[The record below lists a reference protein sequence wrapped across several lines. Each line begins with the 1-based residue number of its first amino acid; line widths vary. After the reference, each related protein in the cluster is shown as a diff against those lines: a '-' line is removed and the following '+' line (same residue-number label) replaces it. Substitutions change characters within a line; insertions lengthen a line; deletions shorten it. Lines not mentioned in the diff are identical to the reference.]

1 GMPAQL
7 TPTLHT
13 TSDAV
18 SIHRQLAALR
28 ALGAECVS
36 MEVSSHALDQG
47 RVNGVRFNTAAF
59 TNLTRDHLDYH
70 GTMEAYGAAKA
81 RLFAAPGLAHRVI
94 NVDDPF
100 GARLAEEGSTASLTV
115 TTRAAA
121 APPRGERA
129 HGDVRRARAH
139 AARHRGLRAYPRCAR
154 QRAARGA
161 PALPRTAAGGI
172 RLWRGARRGQ
182 ASAHGKDRGRARRR
196 AHRDRRQPAQRRSG
210 ADRGGHRR
218 RCAAARAARDRA

>member
-1 GMPAQL
+1 
-7 TPTLHT
+7 
-13 TSDAV
+13 V

-121 APPRGERA
+121 ALPRGARFVRA
-129 HGDVRRARAH
+129 ARLTPDPGGLVIEVESSFGGAQLPLRLMGEFNVDNALTVLAVLLTWNIPLAEAARALSASRA
-139 AARHRGLRAYPRCAR
+139 AARRSPSWTTRIPPMRSPTRCAR
-154 QRAARGA
+154 RAC
-161 PALPRTAAGGI
+161 TAADSCG
-172 RLWRGARRGQ
+172 WYSAVAVSATP
-182 ASAHGKDRGRARRR
+182 ASVRSWGR
-196 AHRDRRQPAQRRSG
+196 
-210 ADRGGHRR
+210 
-218 RCAAARAARDRA
+218 